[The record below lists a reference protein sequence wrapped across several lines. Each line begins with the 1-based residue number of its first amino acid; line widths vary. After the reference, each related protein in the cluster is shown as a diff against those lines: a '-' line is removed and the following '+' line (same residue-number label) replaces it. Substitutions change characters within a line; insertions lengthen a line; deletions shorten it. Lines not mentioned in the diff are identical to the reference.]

1 MKKMTLACALLTLAM
16 LVSGCD
22 FFRKMAGR
30 PTSADIAE
38 LRALIE
44 AEEREDALKKEA
56 VLKARRDSIEA
67 FSRDSA
73 AMAEAAGRREF
84 VVSGTTLL
92 TPSVKQELPARFFVI
107 IGAFRDAGNAS
118 KLADSINA
126 KGHKA
131 VLISY
136 RNGCT
141 AVGLDPSGTLVDA
154 YRAFQSAK
162 SDGLC
167 PKDAWILDTNL

>member
-56 VLKARRDSIEA
+56 ALKARRDSIEA
-67 FSRDSA
+67 FQRDSA
-73 AMAEAAGRREF
+73 AMAKVIGTRDF
-84 VVSGTTLL
+84 LVSGTNLI
-92 TPSVKQELPARFFVI
+92 SSSAKQALPGRYMIV
-107 IGAFRDAGNAS
+107 IGAFRDQNNAQ
-118 KLADSINA
+118 KLADSIGE
-126 KGHKA
+126 KGHEA
-131 VLISY
+131 VLIRY
-136 RNGCT
+136 CNGCT